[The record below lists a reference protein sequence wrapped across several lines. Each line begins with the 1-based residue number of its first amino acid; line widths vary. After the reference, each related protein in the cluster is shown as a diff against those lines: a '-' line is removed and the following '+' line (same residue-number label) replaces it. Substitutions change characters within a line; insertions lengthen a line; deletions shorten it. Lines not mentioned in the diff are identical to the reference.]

1 MCEMNSVTCRLIRG
15 SLFYYIHRKR
25 TYKYIKFPHPFPIL
39 VKITEKDILDSFLLK

>member
-1 MCEMNSVTCRLIRG
+1 MNSVTCRLIRG

-25 TYKYIKFPHPFPIL
+25 TYKYINFPHPFPIL